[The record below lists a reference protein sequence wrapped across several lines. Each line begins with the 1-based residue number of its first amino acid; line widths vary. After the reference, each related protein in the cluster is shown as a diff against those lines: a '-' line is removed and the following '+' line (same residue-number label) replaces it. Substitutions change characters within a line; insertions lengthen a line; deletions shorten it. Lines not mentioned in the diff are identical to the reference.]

1 MSTVPSDAKLG
12 ELRLDV
18 LELDSQNPR
27 LPAGMTWKTEKEL
40 IEFIAVTYDAIEVA
54 RSIVRFG
61 YFPSE
66 PLIVV
71 EKDDGMYLV
80 VEGNRRLV
88 ALRIL
93 AEPSLADNLDDAPEW
108 RSIAEG
114 AKLPDKIPVVIS
126 PNRQAVAPII
136 GYRHISGIE
145 PWEPFEKARFVA
157 NLVDKE
163 HLSFEY
169 VSSVV
174 GESISNVAALYRNYT
189 IEYEAWQKYDI
200 DTGPVVK
207 NFGVFTRAMNSLPL
221 RTFIGAPAPS
231 EMSPGK
237 KILSRSTST
246 TAKELFSWLFG
257 TDEQDAVITESRD
270 ITDLGIVVES
280 DSGLQVLRETRDLEA
295 AFIAA
300 GGLRDRLLKR
310 LTNALNNLVAARI
323 DMPAYANDEEVKSLL
338 TKCEEALKQLA
349 GFNEQ
354 S

>member
-1 MSTVPSDAKLG
+1 MMPSDTRLD
-12 ELRLDV
+12 ELTLDV
-18 LELDSQNPR
+18 LKLDSQNPR
-27 LPAGMTWKTEKEL
+27 LPAGVTWNTEKEL
-40 IEFIAVTYDAIEVA
+40 IEFIAITYDAIEVG
-54 RSIVRFG
+54 RSIMRFG

-71 EKDDGMYLV
+71 EQDDGTYLV

-93 AEPSLADNLDDAPEW
+93 SEPSLADNLDDALEW
-108 RSIAEG
+108 RSLAEG
-114 AKLPDKIPVVIS
+114 ATLLDKIPVVIA

-163 HLSFEY
+163 HLGFED
-169 VSSVV
+169 VASVV
-174 GESISNVAALYRNYT
+174 GENISSVAALYRNYR
-189 IEYEAWQKYDI
+189 IVYEAQQKYGI
-200 DTGPVVK
+200 DTGPVLGK
-207 NFGVFTRAMNSLPL
+207 FGVFTRAMNSLPL

-237 KILSRSTST
+237 KILSKSITV
-246 TAKELFSWLFG
+246 AANELFSWLFG
-257 TDEQDAVITESRD
+257 TDQQDAVITESRD
-270 ITDLGIVVES
+270 ITDLGTVVES
-280 DSGLQVLRETRDLEA
+280 EYGLQVLRETRDLEA

-300 GGLRDRLLKR
+300 GGLRDRLVKR
-310 LTNALNNLVAARI
+310 LTNALNNLLAAQM
-323 DMPAYANDEEVKSLL
+323 DMPAYANDEEVTSLL
-338 TKCEEALKQLA
+338 TKCGEALKKLA
-349 GFNEQ
+349 EFNEQ